1 MEEII
6 ITGEKRASREILKE
20 LVENRLENKILFI
33 RTKSIFSVNL
43 GKIREDILN
52 NFPQITEVEIGRGFP
67 DTLNILVVE
76 RLEVAHWCQG
86 EQCLLLDNEGVIF
99 GDFLTEK
106 DLIKIIDERD
116 LGTFLL
122 GEKVI
127 EKEDLSKILTIRD
140 KLKSD
145 FKLSLEEFILDEE
158 KLTVLAE
165 DNWKIYFNLQGNTDW
180 QLTKLNAVL
189 EEKIPPEKRNDLE
202 YIELR
207 FGNFA
212 PYKYKD

>member
-1 MEEII
+1 
-6 ITGEKRASREILKE
+6 
-20 LVENRLENKILFI
+20 
-33 RTKSIFSVNL
+33 
-43 GKIREDILN
+43 
-52 NFPQITEVEIGRGFP
+52 
-67 DTLNILVVE
+67 
-76 RLEVAHWCQG
+76 VAHWCQG